1 MQLDGSIVRLPGFR
15 LSLAHEL
22 LHRSSAVQFKSGVL
36 REVALAGRG
45 LSHQLA
51 QFRLDGLLVS
61 PGLRQSAARG
71 MSTTGVRRSRL
82 SQSATTPAHAL

>member
-1 MQLDGSIVRLPGFR
+1 MHIN
-15 LSLAHEL
+15 
-22 LHRSSAVQFKSGVL
+22 SAVQSKTGVL
-36 REVALAGRG
+36 REVTLAGRG

-51 QFRLDGLLVS
+51 QFRLDSLLVS